1 VGTPIGNLGDV
12 TYRAVETLKAVD
24 FICAED
30 TRVTRKLLN
39 KYEIKK
45 SLVSCREHSPRS
57 VAEGVVKRLL
67 SGESCALT
75 VDAGMPFISDPG
87 EDLLS
92 LCVENGIRAEVVPG
106 PSAVTAAAALSGL
119 PVRKFSFEGFL
130 SVNKKQRFSSLK
142 TAAAI
147 PRTLIYYEA
156 PHKLKATLADML
168 QYFGDRKIS
177 ICREMT
183 KIHEEVVRTT
193 LSGALDYYS
202 SQNNSPQNRPANN
215 LSRTPVGEYTL
226 VIEAREQEDG
236 SPPLTL
242 EDAAAI
248 ARELVAGGAKATDAC
263 KEAAKRSGFGK
274 SELYALL
281 GNSC

>member
-1 VGTPIGNLGDV
+1 MGDV

-87 EDLLS
+87 EVLLS
-92 LCVENGIRAEVVPG
+92 LCVENGVRAEVVPG

-119 PVRKFSFEGFL
+119 PVRRFSFEGFL
-130 SVNKKQRFSSLK
+130 SVNKKQRFSSLEI
-142 TAAAI
+142 AAAI

-183 KIHEEVVRTT
+183 KIHEEVIRTT

-202 SQNNSPQNRPANN
+202 SQ
-215 LSRTPVGEYTL
+215 TPVGEYTL
-226 VIEAREQEDG
+226 VIEGCEKEDG

-248 ARELVAGGAKATDAC
+248 AQELVAGGAKATDAC
-263 KEAAKRSGFGK
+263 KEAAKLSGFGK
-274 SELYALL
+274 SELYAALQTTRGQAAVL
-281 GNSC
+281 PNPSL